1 MNEEAE
7 GGIGGPDEKKNKK
20 KNSQVP
26 CYYNSLS
33 DTDNAAGLLAVW
45 LMTG

>member
-7 GGIGGPDEKKNKK
+7 GGIGGPDEK
-20 KNSQVP
+20 NSQVP

-33 DTDNAAGLLAVW
+33 HTDSVAGLLA
-45 LMTG
+45 M